1 MTHTHT
7 HYGIYALI
15 IDTPENKI
23 LLIKKTR
30 GPYTG
35 MLDLPG
41 GSPEKNEAKEET
53 LTREIREE
61 VGANVTA
68 VREEEEFSLEYKY
81 HDGNQQCVL
90 THNGHIF
97 VTEID
102 KNITETIQSSDTAGC
117 IWVPIETIETVQITP
132 PVQRAIDMHK
142 KKHTQKI

>member
-1 MTHTHT
+1 MH
-7 HYGIYALI
+7 
-15 IDTPENKI
+15 
-23 LLIKKTR
+23 
-30 GPYTG
+30 
-35 MLDLPG
+35 
-41 GSPEKNEAKEET
+41 ET
-53 LTREIREE
+53 KAAQEWK
-61 VGANVTA
+61 VPS
-68 VREEEEFSLEYKY
+68 FSLEYKY